1 LPFSTLIQ
9 TSESIIDHDPLS
21 RLAAVRDSRHAGLP
35 VPNRRSGRGKCFQ
48 RDVGISGGNQGRS
61 VLRLTAVMEGT
72 VSPGDVEKVETYIR
86 QNGLAAKIF
95 LASPGGD

>member
-1 LPFSTLIQ
+1 
-9 TSESIIDHDPLS
+9 
-21 RLAAVRDSRHAGLP
+21 
-35 VPNRRSGRGKCFQ
+35 
-48 RDVGISGGNQGRS
+48 
-61 VLRLTAVMEGT
+61 MEGT